1 MWIASYAGE
10 IVAVGHGYEVRD
22 RLDLDDG
29 AIIIDA
35 PGLVAVPGS
44 DRLPYARLLRRRPR
58 GRVRAA
64 RAAAP
69 RTRRSTRAAAASSRP
84 VRATREASQP
94 DLVDAAR
101 GEHLAAMLE
110 HGATTVEVKSGY
122 GLDGETEQ
130 LMLRAIQE
138 AGYES
143 AAHVVGT
150 CLAAHAVPEDSRER
164 GRLHHSSAST
174 RSCPR
179 SRSGASPT
187 RPTCSASAARSTSTQ
202 ARRYLEAAREHG
214 LALRLHGDQFA
225 EIGALEL
232 AIELGARSIDHL
244 EATGAE
250 GIAKLAASDVVG
262 VALPTAAL
270 TLGRPLPP
278 ARALVDAGGLLALAT
293 DFNPGS
299 SPCDSLPA
307 VMHLACTQ
315 CHLSPAEALSAV
327 TVNAA
332 HVLGIGER
340 AGRLRVGQRAD
351 IALLDVPD
359 WRYLAYRLGSEGVK
373 HVIVEGV
380 WALEGVDRCR
390 TASRRSAAASCACT
404 ARAPTPS
411 ARRPTGRKEPRPAA
425 APARRSALAAARA
438 AGAVAQALRAQ
449 GRAARDLHVRDR
461 DRDDARRRRALGR
474 PSRSPRRSR
483 SSSSSCSSTSGSRAR
498 STSASPAS
506 EAPARGSSR

>member
-1 MWIASYAGE
+1 MSTPETITADLVICRLSQMATPGGETGKPLRGADLGEVEVHDGDMWIAAYAGE
-10 IVAVGHGYEVRD
+10 IVAVGHGYEVRE
-22 RLDLDDG
+22 RLDLDDS

-35 PGLVAVPGS
+35 QGMVAVPGLIDCHTHACYAG
-44 DRLPYARLLRRRPR
+44 DRVDEFEQRARGASYEEIHASGGGILST
-58 GRVRAA
+58 VRD
-64 RAAAP
+64 
-69 RTRRSTRAAAASSRP
+69 TRAASRD
-84 VRATREASQP
+84 
-94 DLVDAAR
+94 DLVERTR
-101 GEHLAAMLE
+101 GHLAAMLE

-122 GLDGETEQ
+122 GLDVETE
-130 LMLRAIQE
+130 LEMLRAIQD
-138 AGYES
+138 AGYQS
-143 AAHVVGT
+143 AAHVTGT
-150 CLAAHAVPEDSRER
+150 CLAAHAIPEDA
-164 GRLHHSSAST
+164 GSADDYITLCIESILPDAT
-174 RSCPR
+174 EWGLAEAIDVFCEQ
-179 SRSGASPT
+179 GAFDVE
-187 RPTCSASAARSTSTQ
+187 Q
-202 ARRYLEAAREHG
+202 ARRYLEAGREHG

-244 EATGAE
+244 EATGPK
-250 GIAKLAASDVVG
+250 GVAKLAASEVVG

-332 HVLGIGER
+332 HVLGIGDR

-351 IALLDVPD
+351 ITLLDVPD

-380 WALEGVDRCR
+380 WALEG
-390 TASRRSAAASCACT
+390 
-404 ARAPTPS
+404 
-411 ARRPTGRKEPRPAA
+411 
-425 APARRSALAAARA
+425 
-438 AGAVAQALRAQ
+438 
-449 GRAARDLHVRDR
+449 
-461 DRDDARRRRALGR
+461 
-474 PSRSPRRSR
+474 
-483 SSSSSCSSTSGSRAR
+483 
-498 STSASPAS
+498 
-506 EAPARGSSR
+506 